1 MKQKYSKTIGYSQ
14 LSLVDS
20 QKMLQGIRINKNIID
35 ENIKLS
41 EEDLIL
47 VAGAG
52 SGQEALLVKQEFQNR
67 TIGVDLNIDFSQ
79 VYPSNLL
86 TGFILQRQD
95 LHTLAFSKD
104 VFSLIYCYHVLE
116 HVTKHLEVL
125 KEFSRVLKPGGA
137 LFIGFPNKNRLFS
150 YIGTSQKATIAEKIG
165 WNLNDYKFKLLRKF
179 ENRYGAH
186 AGFTEK
192 EFLMDAHSVFE
203 TIIPVRR
210 NYMLSKYS
218 HLGLIIAFIINTKLD
233 EFLFPSNYYICI
245 KKKN

>member
-137 LFIGFPNKNRLFS
+137 GFQTRIGCFHILEQVKKPQLPKKS
-150 YIGTSQKATIAEKIG
+150 DGT
-165 WNLNDYKFKLLRKF
+165 
-179 ENRYGAH
+179 
-186 AGFTEK
+186 
-192 EFLMDAHSVFE
+192 
-203 TIIPVRR
+203 
-210 NYMLSKYS
+210 
-218 HLGLIIAFIINTKLD
+218 
-233 EFLFPSNYYICI
+233 
-245 KKKN
+245 